1 LLFWGQKI
9 NKRAKQTQLAPLGQ
23 SASPGK
29 RSEPPKKIRIIGG
42 VWRSRL
48 LNVLDL
54 PGLRPSTDRV
64 RETLFNW
71 LGQDL
76 MGLSCLDLFAGTGA
90 LGFEA
95 ASRDAQVVVLL
106 ERDKKAYANL
116 LANFALLQ
124 SSPVVGEVQI
134 LHRDSLEFLK
144 QQADHSSN
152 VIFIDPPFDEERLLN
167 QTLTE
172 AARVC
177 DDSPGGGIYVEFPA
191 SRSREQIEALVPD
204 WHCGKYLEAGQVKA
218 CLFRSRRG

>member
-1 LLFWGQKI
+1 M
-9 NKRAKQTQLAPLGQ
+9 
-23 SASPGK
+23 
-29 RSEPPKKIRIIGG
+29 
-42 VWRSRL
+42 
-48 LNVLDL
+48 DL

-76 MGLSCLDLFAGTGA
+76 VGLSCLDLFAGTGA

-95 ASRDAQVVVLL
+95 ASRHAHSVTLL
-106 ERDKKAYANL
+106 EKDKKAHAKL

-124 SSPVVGEVQI
+124 SSPVPGVVQI

-144 QQADHSSN
+144 QQADRSSN
-152 VIFIDPPFDEERLLN
+152 LIFIDPPFQEEGSLN
-167 QTLTE
+167 QALVE
-172 AARVC
+172 ATRIC
-177 DDSPGGGIYVEFPA
+177 DDSIGGGIYVEFPA
-191 SRSREQIEALVPD
+191 NRPREQIEALVPG